1 MQNKPSTSFSWHD
14 EGMKERAEALL
25 IGGES
30 LSQFAYRAVV
40 EKITR
45 MENRDEKSRRALLAR
60 DIDALR
66 PVVME
71 ILREVRG

>member
-1 MQNKPSTSFSWHD
+1 MADKPATSFSWHD

-40 EKITR
+40 EKIAR
-45 MENRDEKSRRALLAR
+45 METRD
-60 DIDALR
+60 
-66 PVVME
+66 
-71 ILREVRG
+71 